1 MKQETIQLIEN
12 EARLN
17 ETIENLESQISK
29 PLVPAD
35 SSSWSSSPKELAYD
49 DSVYEMDDRTEALV
63 SSSYFTRI
71 SRLYNEDFCIQLHSD
86 QITSLCYFSN
96 LLYLGK
102 RNTTFA

>member
-63 SSSYFTRI
+63 SSEIVHTNFQTLKQR
-71 SRLYNEDFCIQLHSD
+71 
-86 QITSLCYFSN
+86 
-96 LLYLGK
+96 LLYTVTL
-102 RNTTFA
+102 

>member
-71 SRLYNEDFCIQLHSD
+71 SRL
-86 QITSLCYFSN
+86 
-96 LLYLGK
+96 
-102 RNTTFA
+102 